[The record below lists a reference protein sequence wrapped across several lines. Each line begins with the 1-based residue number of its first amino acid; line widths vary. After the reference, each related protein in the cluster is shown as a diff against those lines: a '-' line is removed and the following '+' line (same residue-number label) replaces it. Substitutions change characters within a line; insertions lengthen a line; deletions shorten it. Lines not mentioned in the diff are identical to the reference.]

1 MKFPEF
7 SVGEMARR
15 SGVAISTLHF
25 YESEGLIHC
34 RRNEGN
40 QRRYNR
46 DTLRRIAFI
55 RVAQRLGISLNR
67 IKEVLSLLPEK
78 RTPSPKDWELVSK
91 QWKSELDERI
101 RLLKDLRD
109 DLTSCIGCGCLS
121 MEHCHLVNPNDIL
134 SKKGPGPQRIG

>member
-1 MKFPEF
+1 MKFQEL

-15 SGVAISTLHF
+15 SGVSISTLHF
-25 YESEGLIHC
+25 YESEGLIRS
-34 RRNEGN
+34 RRNTGN

-55 RVAQRLGISLNR
+55 RVAQKLGVSLSR
-67 IKEVLSLLPEK
+67 IREVLSVLPDK
-78 RTPSPKDWELVSK
+78 RTPSRDDWEHVSK

-101 RLLKDLRD
+101 RLLEELRD

-121 MEHCHLVNPNDIL
+121 MEHCHLVNPKDIL
-134 SKKGPGPQRIG
+134 AHKGPGPQRIL